1 MFITTAG
8 GGGALAATALG
19 GLLGGASGGSS
30 QGGTT
35 TQSRDPW
42 SAAQPWMIDNIN
54 KGQTLQKYYAQNP
67 FNAQQQGAYRDLSQG
82 NAYMKELVPS
92 LLQQFSNTTGFD
104 RTNPQAKPQ
113 AINFNT
119 PNLGFGN
126 VQQQAQPQQQA
137 APVVQQAQPQAA
149 APDMTQLL
157 ADLEKRRAEVW
168 RDTNAST
175 SYFNGI

>member
-1 MFITTAG
+1 MSWGAVAG
-8 GGGALAATALG
+8 AGI
-19 GLLGGASGGSS
+19 GLLSSSGKS

-42 SAAQPWMIDNIN
+42 SVAQPWLIDNLT
-54 KGQTLQKYYAQNP
+54 KGQNLQNYYAQNP
-67 FNAQQQGAYRDLSQG
+67 FNAQQTGAYKDLSQG

-92 LLQQFSNTTGFD
+92 LLQQFSQSSGFD

-126 VQQQAQPQQQA
+126 VAPQQQSA
-137 APVVQQAQPQAA
+137 APAPAYQPQAA
-149 APDMTQLL
+149 APAAATPNMDDIYREMTRRQD
-157 ADLEKRRAEVW
+157 AEKA
-168 RDTNAST
+168 
-175 SYFNGI
+175 NGSIGW